1 MNILQFKKRDAET
14 PISRKDN
21 YLARDIVLKESMS
34 PDHVETTIKIAAGA
48 FGVFLLWAGISKVDI
63 VAHAMGQISPVTSVQ
78 VIQHQDGGII
88 NRILVQDG
96 QKVRKGQT
104 LMTLDDTEVSTDLE
118 TARQRY
124 WALFARVERLRAII
138 EGRAAKYDAVP
149 PSYRKFVDDEKLIL
163 NTERGAR
170 QDQAEVL
177 RAQLKQVTQE
187 VRVLEELVSIRGD
200 LAKDK
205 LVSRTAFL
213 DAERNLMQM
222 RGQQNAL
229 KSELAAV
236 ISQRNSTAADEMGK
250 TQAEL
255 AQMGEQVR
263 KLEGRLARTKLV
275 APTDGIVQGM
285 VYRTIGGVVAPGSP
299 IMNVVPVGDN
309 LVAEVRVSPSDVGH
323 VRVNQPVRVKVSSYD
338 FLRYGVLE
346 GKVSMVSASS
356 SLTEK
361 GEPYFLARVAL
372 PRNQFGAK
380 TGEMPLQSGM
390 TVETDIVTDRQSV
403 LNFLLRPI
411 YKAFEDGFGER

>member
-1 MNILQFKKRDAET
+1 MNILPFKKHEAET

-34 PDHVETTIKIAAGA
+34 PDYVETTIKIATGA
-48 FGVFLLWAGISKVDI
+48 FVVFLIWAGISRVDI

-78 VIQHQDGGII
+78 VIQHQDGGTI
-88 NRILVQDG
+88 RGILVQDG
-96 QKVRKGQT
+96 QSVRKGQT
-104 LMTLDDTEVSTDLE
+104 LMALDDTEVATDLE

-138 EGRAAKYDAVP
+138 EGRPAKYNSVP
-149 PSYRKFVDDEKLIL
+149 ASYRKYVEDEKLIL
-163 NTERGAR
+163 TTERGAR
-170 QDQAEVL
+170 QDQADVL

-187 VRVLEELVSIRGD
+187 VRVLQELVQIRGD

-213 DAERNLMQM
+213 DAERTLMQM
-222 RGQQNAL
+222 QGQQSAL
-229 KSELAAV
+229 KSELLAV
-236 ISQRNSTAADEMGK
+236 ISQRDSTAADEMGK

-255 AQMGEQVR
+255 SQMGEQVR
-263 KLEGRLARTKLV
+263 KLEGRLSRTKIM
-275 APTDGIVQGM
+275 APTNGIVQGL
-285 VYRTIGGVVAPGSP
+285 VYRTIGGVIAPGSQV
-299 IMNVVPVGDN
+299 MNVVPVGDKM
-309 LVAEVRVSPSDVGH
+309 LAEVRVLPTDIGH
-323 VRVNQPVRVKVSSYD
+323 VQVGQPVRVKVSSYD

-346 GKVSMVSASS
+346 GKVSMISASS

-361 GEPYFLARVAL
+361 GEPYFLAKVAL
-372 PRNQFGAK
+372 PRKQFGEK
-380 TGEMPLQSGM
+380 MGEMPLQSGM

-403 LNFLLRPI
+403 LKFLLRPI